1 MVVVVEEV
9 GVEEGRD
16 ETTNMKKFIFWF
28 LCVLIFGDLL
38 LGGVYYALSGDY
50 WRHQPMPILAIEGAG
65 FTLGFSLLIFVPYF
79 TAIYI
84 LKRIIIDLGS
94 FYKNIVIKLLLL
106 AFVLYAIGFG
116 HMLVNKI
123 TFNIR
128 QKEFRENQKVV
139 QNNFDGDV
147 LIRNL
152 VAKPVP
158 QNYRLYEVGYEVLI
172 PSKYIGDSQGTIYLK
187 VGNDSELYKIESFI
201 NYYKQTVTENDE
213 WVVANNASRINPKF
227 LSNGDLLI
235 DVIYYKNEIDN
246 PDYKNHKVEFYL
258 KIEPRSTGGQNL
270 IYHELELNKN
280 FYVR

>member
-1 MVVVVEEV
+1 MVER
-9 GVEEGRD
+9 G
-16 ETTNMKKFIFWF
+16 ETTNMKKFVFWF
-28 LCVLIFGDLL
+28 LCILIFGDLIR
-38 LGGVYYALSGDY
+38 GGVYYALSGDY
-50 WRHQPMPILAIEGAG
+50 WVHQPVPILAIEGAG

-79 TAIYI
+79 IAIYF
-84 LKRIIIDLGS
+84 LRRTMTDLGS

-106 AFVLYAIGFG
+106 TFASYTIGFG

-123 TFNIR
+123 TSNMR
-128 QKEFRENQKVV
+128 QKEFRENQSVI
-139 QNNFDGDV
+139 QNNFNSDV
-147 LIRNL
+147 LVLNL
-152 VAKPVP
+152 IAKPVP
-158 QNYRLYEVGYEVLI
+158 QNYKLYEVNYGVLI

-187 VGNDSELYKIESFI
+187 VGNDGELYKIESFI

-213 WVVANNASRINPKF
+213 RVVANNASHINPKF

-270 IYHELELNKN
+270 IYHELELNKD
-280 FYVR
+280 FYVK